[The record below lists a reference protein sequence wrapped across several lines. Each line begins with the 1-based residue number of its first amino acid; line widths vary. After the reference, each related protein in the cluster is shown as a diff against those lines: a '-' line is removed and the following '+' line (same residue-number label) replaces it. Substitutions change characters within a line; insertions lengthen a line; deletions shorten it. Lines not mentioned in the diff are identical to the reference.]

1 MLLRPPVDFSSHHDL
16 KCWLKKQPPY
26 FSTAGN
32 RSEEEVIMNTQNYWN
47 SILSSTSLRT
57 LSTPLALYCKSYLAV
72 AIGSGTADQVMRY
85 SYSFT
90 ARMDESDETD
100 NDRKFIASHTADNQY
115 LPPLF
120 GYIMGFSGKL
130 SLCRV

>member
-1 MLLRPPVDFSSHHDL
+1 
-16 KCWLKKQPPY
+16 
-26 FSTAGN
+26 
-32 RSEEEVIMNTQNYWN
+32 MNTQNYWN

-100 NDRKFIASHTADNQY
+100 NDLQEELNCFFYPTLGILRGLVAA
-115 LPPLF
+115 
-120 GYIMGFSGKL
+120 GFSEEEAEEI
-130 SLCRV
+130 VMAMWDFAPA